1 MSDLAIQVENIS
13 KQYRLG
19 KLGSG
24 SLRRDMQ
31 DWFNRTIYNRKTDSH
46 TNENLIQ
53 SVEKH
58 NHIWALKDVN
68 FEIKQGEA
76 FGIVGRNGAGKSTLL
91 KILSKIIKPT
101 SGTIRG
107 NGRISSLLEVGTG
120 FHQEL
125 TGRENIFISGHIL
138 GMTRKEILK
147 KFDEIVQFSGIED
160 FLDTPVKRYS
170 SGMYVRLAFAVA
182 AHLEPDIL
190 IVDEVLAVGDAEFQ
204 KRCLGKMKEA
214 TNATGRTII
223 FVSHNLQAITNLCSK
238 AIWLDGGKVHSIG
251 RSKDVV
257 NAYLGTSQKKLWRQ
271 RFITSDEA
279 PGNEHVKILDFE
291 LIPALADPLHPIDIR
306 TPLTIK
312 FRFINYT
319 DGVILATGIHLFTL
333 ADECIFDVANQPK
346 ILQKGIIEGSCEI
359 PGNFL
364 NDGSYYLSLIFVKD
378 SSSVLYYYEEA
389 IHFDVEDHRENI
401 NWYGKWMGAVRPQFE
416 VNLEQETFA
425 HA

>member
-1 MSDLAIQVENIS
+1 MSDIAIQVENVS

-19 KLGSG
+19 TLGSG

-31 DWFNRTIYNRKTDSH
+31 DWFNRRIHNGKYNRDAPGDISKSEERLDR
-46 TNENLIQ
+46 
-53 SVEKH
+53 
-58 NHIWALKDVN
+58 IWALKDVS
-68 FEIKQGEA
+68 FEIRQGEA
-76 FGIVGRNGAGKSTLL
+76 LGIVGRNGAGKSTLL
-91 KILSKIIKPT
+91 KILSKIVKPT
-101 SGTIRG
+101 SGIIRG
-107 NGRISSLLEVGTG
+107 NGKISSLLEVGTG

-147 KFDEIVQFSGIED
+147 KFDEIVEFSGVQD

-204 KRCLGKMKEA
+204 KRCLGKMREA
-214 TNATGRTII
+214 TSATGRTII

-238 AIWLDGGKVHSIG
+238 AVWMDGGKVKTLG
-251 RSKDVV
+251 KSKDVV
-257 NAYLGTSQKKLWRQ
+257 NAYLGASQKKSWRQ
-271 RFITSDEA
+271 SFSMHDRA
-279 PGNEHVKILDFE
+279 PGNEMIKVLDFE
-291 LIPALADPLHPIDIR
+291 LIPRLKDPLHPIDIR

-312 FRFINYT
+312 FRFVSYA
-319 DGVILATGIHLFTL
+319 DEMILATGIHLFNL
-333 ADECIFDVANQPK
+333 ADECIFDVSNEPAVF
-346 ILQKGIIEGSCEI
+346 QKGIISGSCEI

-378 SSSVLYYYEEA
+378 SSSVLFYYEEA
-389 IHFDVEDHRENI
+389 LHFDVEDHRENM

-416 VNLEQETFA
+416 VNLEHERFA